1 MTRFQAT
8 CVVMALAFFPS
19 ATPAAELSP
28 EAAEEVVAR
37 GEVILTNEGGGMVV
51 RHRGEVYFCAVTL
64 RRRSSATP
72 VPYAWVQCWDT
83 EQ

>member
-1 MTRFQAT
+1 MTPFQAT

-37 GEVILTNEGGGMVV
+37 GEVIFTNEGGGMVV
-51 RHRGEVYFCAVTL
+51 RHRGEVYFCGVTV
-64 RRRSSATP
+64 RERNSMTP
-72 VPYAWVQCWDT
+72 VPHARVRCFDT